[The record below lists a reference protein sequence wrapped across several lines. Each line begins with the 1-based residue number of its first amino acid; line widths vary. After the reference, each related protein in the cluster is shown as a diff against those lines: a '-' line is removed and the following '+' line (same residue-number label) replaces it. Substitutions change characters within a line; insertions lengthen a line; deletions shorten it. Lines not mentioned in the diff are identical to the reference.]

1 MEGEGTS
8 GCASGA
14 PGVWCWWYRA
24 QGCPIPQQPQQHAG
38 GLWMPLKVPQ
48 EAQIPPE
55 THPTHVQAFNVFS
68 GSFPQAG
75 IPARTECFAP
85 KEAEG
90 FAFA

>member
-1 MEGEGTS
+1 MVLSS
-8 GCASGA
+8 GLL
-14 PGVWCWWYRA
+14 
-24 QGCPIPQQPQQHAG
+24 QPSVATATRQL
-38 GLWMPLKVPQ
+38 LWMPLNVPQ

-55 THPTHVQAFNVFS
+55 MHPTHGQAFSVFS

-75 IPARTECFAP
+75 IPGRTECFAP